1 MYGFI
6 FLLLLTFLITPL
18 LFIFARHLTLDEIPV
33 YKYDGFRA
41 FKFFLITITIG
52 CWILLAFGCLQRINP
67 GEVGVVVNLAGNDK
81 GVEGEELKVGF
92 HLISPWKEVYKFPIY
107 EQNHQWVES
116 EGFSFQT
123 QEGLSVHA
131 DIGITFNLMPDRV
144 HELFCKYR
152 RGMQEITDL
161 FIRNNVRDAINRF
174 ASRMKIEDLY
184 GPKKE
189 DFFKDVLEQINKELK
204 PLGFNISHLYIIGKF
219 GVPDNVKDALNRK
232 IEAIQRAQQRE
243 NELREAEA
251 EAKKAVAITEGLA
264 RSKMI
269 NAKAD
274 ADSLLIESKAKAE
287 ANKMLSQSLSKE
299 LLEWQSINKWDGKLP
314 SAMSGGQMPFILQH
328 KGN

>member
-1 MYGFI
+1 MYAFI
-6 FLLLLTFLITPL
+6 ILLSITFLFVPGILFFSRYFTFDSVPL
-18 LFIFARHLTLDEIPV
+18 YRYDEFKV
-33 YKYDGFRA
+33 
-41 FKFFLITITIG
+41 FKFFLIILIIIG
-52 CWILLAFGCLQRINP
+52 WILLGFGCLERINP

-274 ADSLLIESKAKAE
+274 ADSLIIESRAKAD
-287 ANKMLSQSLSKE
+287 ANRMLSQSLTRE

-328 KGN
+328 KGT